1 MFSKAINFNTY
12 KSCEYIYRER
22 WEDWAR
28 KKRCIS
34 VLFLH
39 CWRRKL
45 VSRFTRPTFSL
56 LPDSSLQASHRQNAR
71 LLNTYIMFKCYF
83 QQQDVPY
90 GGKYFNAVSKHCN
103 ASGRRWN
110 SSVPWAKRW
119 ALGTRFQLDYSLV
132 TATTTPHDLISI
144 FQGLNTSCLNIILL
158 YASRNRSF

>member
-12 KSCEYIYRER
+12 KSCENIYRER
-22 WEDWAR
+22 WADWAR
-28 KKRCIS
+28 NKRCIS

-56 LPDSSLQASHRQNAR
+56 LPDSSLRASHRQNAR

-83 QQQDVPY
+83 QQQDVSY

-103 ASGRRWN
+103 ASGTRWN
-110 SSVPWAKRW
+110 SSVPWGKRW
-119 ALGTRFQLDYSLV
+119 ALGTFSIRLLACYSHYHSSWFNFYFSGIKHIMLEHH
-132 TATTTPHDLISI
+132 PSICISK
-144 FQGLNTSCLNIILL
+144 
-158 YASRNRSF
+158 